1 MGMPVGGERRG
12 IVAQVNVVPLI
23 DILLVLLVIFM
34 IIPHMQMG
42 LKAVVPQSSDV
53 KSVPQPEVVVVQV
66 RADGTLL
73 IDCGYDCRA
82 INQQPVEPEGLHS
95 RLEEIFQKRLERVAF
110 VRGDSVLEFAAVA
123 RVIDVM
129 EAAGIDS
136 VGLLTPELEK
146 GR

>member
-1 MGMPVGGERRG
+1 MGISVGGERRG
-12 IVAQVNVVPLI
+12 TVAQMNVVPLI

-34 IIPHMQMG
+34 IIQHRQVG
-42 LKAVVPQSSDV
+42 LDAVVPQSLES

-73 IDCGYDCRA
+73 IDCGYDCQA
-82 INQQPVEPEGLHS
+82 INQRQVEPEGLSS

-110 VRGDSVLEFAAVA
+110 VRGDSAVEFAAVA
-123 RVIDVM
+123 RVIDRM
-129 EAAGIDS
+129 KAAGIDS